1 MVIEDQTAVTPLGR
15 ELCVGRDTREPSGE
29 LVVQRTL
36 ICLMATEEHIG
47 EKVTT
52 LHLILVHFMYFMY
65 SSLQLKKRTQII
77 KISNSILQSPGF
89 WSRRQD
95 GGLWCCP

>member
-15 ELCVGRDTREPSGE
+15 ELCVGRDTREPAEE
-29 LVVQRTL
+29 LVVRRTL
-36 ICLMATEEHIG
+36 ICLMATEHIG

-52 LHLILVHFMYFMY
+52 LHLILVHFMHFMY
-65 SSLQLKKRTQII
+65 SSLQLKKRTQVI

-89 WSRRQD
+89 WSSRQD